1 MDLRRLQ
8 ILRELGDRGSVVAT
22 AAAMKITA
30 SAVSQQLKA
39 LQREAGVTLVEK
51 AGRGVRLTEAGL
63 AMAAAAADVS
73 AAMERAQAT
82 VDGYRSGWQ
91 NQIRAAFFPSAAE
104 MFLPGLMYRLQE
116 IEGLHF
122 DPCLEDPSVEGF
134 LPLAADY
141 DLVLAHSQQGVEAFA
156 RSGITVLPLLDE
168 PLDVAMPAG
177 HPLAALDVL
186 RPEDVV
192 DHPWIGVPQGFPF
205 EQVLRQIEA
214 RTGRLARRTTRYA
227 DLRVMEAM
235 VAAGHGLAVV
245 PRFTS
250 RKAQSTRGFVMRP
263 LEGIRA
269 SRTIVVLARSDVA
282 ERSSVHRVIGMLQQ
296 EAAAIASQQG

>member
-1 MDLRRLQ
+1 MDIRRLQ

-22 AAAMKITA
+22 AAAMKVTA
-30 SAVSQQLKA
+30 SAVSQQLKV
-39 LQREAGVTLVEK
+39 LQEEVGVTLVEK

-63 AMAAAAADVS
+63 AMAAAASDVS

-122 DPCLEDPSVEGF
+122 EPAWRIPPWTASYDWRPTTTWCWRTASRAWRP
-134 LPLAADY
+134 LP
-141 DLVLAHSQQGVEAFA
+141 GA
-156 RSGITVLPLLDE
+156 RSPCCPCWTSRWMWPV
-168 PLDVAMPAG
+168 PAG
-177 HPLAALDVL
+177 HPLAELDAL

-192 DHPWIGVPQGFPF
+192 AYPWIGVPPGFPF

-214 RTGRLARRTTRYA
+214 RTGRLAKRTTRYA

-235 VAAGHGLAVV
+235 VAAGHGLAIV

-250 RKAQSTRGFVMRP
+250 RKAQTARGFVMRP

-269 SRTIVVLARSDVA
+269 CRSIVVLARSDVA